1 MKTATAICCGLW
13 AVTLFASPEFDRGGV
28 TFPMEKIS
36 AERFKP
42 AQPSAANLLVNA
54 DLSQPLLGTYGQTGR
69 GWDTST
75 WIFGEANRKKFDTD
89 SRMFTSAKIVTAEDG
104 RKALQLNRPI
114 SLEKLMGDLSDKF
127 TISFSQLV
135 KLPDEKGGSYRLT
148 LDCRNQLIG
157 KNRFDQMVLLW
168 FRDGSDPRPGRGKE
182 TREYIYSKL
191 LSAPEW
197 HPHSLEFT
205 VPPGT
210 RDLNVTFRADGCG
223 KVQIR
228 NPQLVRL
235 ENRNQIPVTVEL
247 SPFKLL
253 DNTFALAPGL
263 PGVMGFKFRNNL
275 PKGTLKYGKIR
286 MNLELPAEI
295 SVDGANCFFGKEV
308 SRTEFSADGKKWTR
322 RQFSLDGIIPYIRNS
337 TDFNGWNI
345 PDVMISGNAAP
356 GTVWNNCRYYLTEDG
371 KILGTPETFT
381 LKMLPAFRKS
391 TAPKQFFTGFSSVY
405 NDLTFQQ
412 PELNKR
418 IAEFVGRTGTTLM
431 LMDADAEYSA
441 MLRANGVR
449 LIGAETYAIA
459 NGYRIGVPDAAQRP
473 AYANYL
479 DKNGKPVISGSHSLT
494 CPAAIYNRTPYYNT
508 FVLPI
513 LKKKL
518 ATLDGIVP
526 NWEPYATINKGCFCN
541 NCRDEFAEFAG
552 ISADKIKDI
561 WPARVQP
568 GFEYRDQVIRFRAK
582 QHAKLIKTLHED
594 CLKTGSGKIGF
605 CPEVGTDQII
615 VYPNHFYEQWEFTPY
630 EYAGSLKWLNVWGP
644 YVWFLADQPYAY
656 TKGANLLTWEMA
668 RRVIRDYRKAFRNP
682 AKRAK
687 LMAMPHGSQC
697 DGTALGQPESLVM
710 DQLSSFLAGYDASV
724 LYFFPRGYDHRY
736 WQAFAD
742 CNTLI
747 AANEDMVMNGKP
759 LSGVSAVPQSPFP
772 APAENIEPKFL
783 PDVKKSDLLQIAAF
797 EKDGRILAAVG
808 NFWEKGDVVFKLSV
822 PGLNPA
828 KKYSVREKAF
838 DRQFIKTAGQSFTGK
853 DLADGI
859 LLHAGAMRWVFFEIE
874 PETKSSAKAVT
885 AADMLREL
893 ERCRK
898 DNQSAAEA
906 EAARDKALHAEND
919 IGELKSQSSGAF
931 SCKPVEK
938 NGMTMLE
945 ISSGKNSALLNPRGM
960 SLELWS
966 LDGQKP
972 MASRFGMSAF
982 WSPGRNGMVADA
994 NYRVTG
1000 QKISANGLSV
1010 TAEFTTNVR
1019 NYPQLAGLKIVKTV
1033 RFSPDLK
1040 KIEFSVELNNT
1051 QSVAMNEVGYRWF
1064 LQPQALD
1071 GHPGNGIECGGSFLK
1086 RPGTFMLLK
1095 TNCDPASEK
1104 IIRRLFNVKNDSVKV
1119 SGNEFRF
1126 AVKNGPALRGSF
1138 SPAQAFGGV
1147 AVWDTAGMTRATFE
1161 PFYQPVI
1168 IPPGGK
1174 RAFSAVFSAE

>member
-54 DLSQPLLGTYGQTGR
+54 DLSQPLLGTYGKTGR

-526 NWEPYATINKGCFCN
+526 NWEPYGTINRGCFCGS
-541 NCRDEFAEFAG
+541 CRDEFAKFAG
-552 ISADKIKDI
+552 IPADKIKEI
-561 WPARVQP
+561 WPAKVQP
-568 GFEYRDQVIRFRAK
+568 GFEYRDQIIRFRAE

-668 RRVIRDYRKAFRNP
+668 RRVIRDYRKAFP
-682 AKRAK
+682 DPSKRAK

-838 DRQFIKTAGQSFTGK
+838 DRQFVKTAGQSFTGK

-960 SLELWS
+960 SLDAWT
-966 LDGQKP
+966 LDGKAP
-972 MASRFGMSAF
+972 MASRFGTSAF

>member
-526 NWEPYATINKGCFCN
+526 NWEPYGTINRGCFCGS
-541 NCRDEFAEFAG
+541 CRDEFAKFAG
-552 ISADKIKDI
+552 IPADKIKEI
-561 WPARVQP
+561 WPAKVQP
-568 GFEYRDQVIRFRAK
+568 GFEYRDQIIRFRAE

-668 RRVIRDYRKAFRNP
+668 RRVIRDYRKAFP
-682 AKRAK
+682 DPSKRAK

-838 DRQFIKTAGQSFTGK
+838 DRQFVKTAGQSFTGK

-960 SLELWS
+960 SLDAWT
-966 LDGQKP
+966 LDGKAP
-972 MASRFGMSAF
+972 MASRFGTSAF
-982 WSPGRNGMVADA
+982 WSPGRNGMVADT
-994 NYRVTG
+994 NYRVTS

-1119 SGNEFRF
+1119 SGNEFQF
-1126 AVKNGPALRGSF
+1126 AVKNGPVLRGSF

>member
-42 AQPSAANLLVNA
+42 AQPSAANLLVNS

-526 NWEPYATINKGCFCN
+526 NWEPYGTINRGCFCGS
-541 NCRDEFAEFAG
+541 CRDEFAKFAG
-552 ISADKIKDI
+552 IPADKIKEI
-561 WPARVQP
+561 WPAKVQP
-568 GFEYRDQVIRFRAK
+568 GFEYRDQIIRFRAE

-668 RRVIRDYRKAFRNP
+668 RRVIRDYRKAFP
-682 AKRAK
+682 DPSKRAK

-838 DRQFIKTAGQSFTGK
+838 DRQFVKTAGQSFTGK

-960 SLELWS
+960 SLDAWT
-966 LDGQKP
+966 LDGKAP